1 MSRKTK
7 EEKKLAEYRRR
18 LKHLQQAVQ
27 TENLNQPKKSNLV
40 EESRPKEKKSDQV
53 VDPSHK
59 FFNQDLKK
67 SLLFIFLIITLE
79 FIIYF
84 VRIKIY

>member
-27 TENLNQPKKSNLV
+27 TENLNQPKNAGLQLRRWV
-40 EESRPKEKKSDQV
+40 PDEIR
-53 VDPSHK
+53 
-59 FFNQDLKK
+59 L
-67 SLLFIFLIITLE
+67 
-79 FIIYF
+79 
-84 VRIKIY
+84 